1 MVRGSHHY
9 LTMKAQALTVADL
22 MSTALIT
29 VRATDPATGANA
41 EMQVGVVRHL
51 PVVDDRGHLVGVL
64 SDRDV
69 LRAAATKKPQRV
81 GDIMT
86 RDVVTTRPETAA
98 HTAASMM
105 LEHSISSLLV
115 VDDTSALVGVV
126 TMTDYVELARRALL
140 GLPLER

>member
-1 MVRGSHHY
+1 
-9 LTMKAQALTVADL
+9 MKANKLTVADL

-29 VRATDPATGANA
+29 VSASAPVTGANA

-69 LRAAATKKPQRV
+69 LRAAAGKKPQRV
-81 GDIMT
+81 ADIMT

-98 HTAASMM
+98 HVAAGLM
-105 LEHSISSLLV
+105 LEYSISSLMV
-115 VDDTSALVGVV
+115 VDESLTLVGVV
-126 TMTDYVELARRALL
+126 TMTDYVELARRSLL